1 MSMNRRDFGKVMLG
15 VTGGL
20 LAGAEIAQVA
30 YAGEEAGED
39 KHACKGHN
47 ACKGKGGC
55 KSGDGGCAGKNSCK
69 GKGGCSV
76 PVDPAHMGG

>member
-1 MSMNRRDFGKVMLG
+1 MLG